1 MTTVFNATLAGE
13 QEIPPTGSPASGE
26 GTVVWDPT
34 AQTATY
40 AFTIRDLD
48 FGPIV
53 GAGETTPS
61 TADDVTNAHFHNA
74 GLGMAGPVVFG
85 QIGPAQEDDLTIV
98 HNADGSWTVSGIW
111 EPSDPANVPIGTFA
125 AQLNAAQPGEDVP
138 LYWNV
143 HTTAFPAGEIRGQ
156 LVAADD
162 QALAG
167 FDRAFYLAENADV
180 AAAGVD
186 PLLHYLIYGLQ
197 EGRQAFPTGS
207 GDTASGDG
215 SDGILASGD
224 GSDGTLASGDGS
236 DGILSSGDA
245 PTSANDLSPLG

>member
-1 MTTVFNATLAGE
+1 MTTVFTATLTGE
-13 QEIPPTGSPASGE
+13 QEIPPTGSQASGE

-48 FGPIV
+48 FGPIT

-125 AQLNAAQPGEDVP
+125 NQLTAAQPGEDVP

-167 FDRAFYLAENADV
+167 FDRAFYLAENPDV
-180 AAAGVD
+180 AATGLD
-186 PLLHYLIYGLQ
+186 PLQHYLTYGIQ
-197 EGRQAFPTGS
+197 EGRQAFPADS
-207 GDTASGDG
+207 GDTASDGD
-215 SDGILASGD
+215 
-224 GSDGTLASGDGS
+224 DGTLA
-236 DGILSSGDA
+236 SGDA